1 MSSVIDYRGSYK
13 ATLQAVG
20 ERAKQLRLSLE
31 LSQQELA
38 DRAGI
43 GVATIHRFEKIG
55 NASLE
60 NVLRIATALR
70 AEAPLATL
78 FERPEYASIDDVIDR
93 DHQIRRRAPR
103 RR

>member
-1 MSSVIDYRGSYK
+1 M
-13 ATLQAVG
+13 QALG
-20 ERAKQLRLSLE
+20 ERAKQLRLSLD

-43 GVATIHRFEKIG
+43 GVATVHRFEKIG

-78 FERPEYASIDDVIDR
+78 FERPAYASLDEVLER
-93 DHQIRRRAPR
+93 GHEVRRRAPR

>member
-1 MSSVIDYRGSYK
+1 MIDYRGSYK
-13 ATLQAVG
+13 TTLQALG
-20 ERAKQLRLSLE
+20 ERARQLRLSRK

-38 DRAGI
+38 DRAGL
-43 GVATIHRFEKIG
+43 GVATIHRFEKVG

-78 FERPEYASIDDVIDR
+78 FELPEYASLDEVLDR
-93 DHQIRRRAPR
+93 GREVRRRAPR